1 MTEFKYE
8 YEAERG
14 GWRPHFYRERG
25 GYCES
30 CGNLPMRLNQNG
42 TRVHYLAEEVWEEPL
57 NIQEDDPET
66 ILEEAERIVNGPRR
80 QEYGGCLE
88 SFERIA
94 AMWSAYVG
102 VALTGEDVAML
113 MVLLKVCRAKQ
124 GQHRDS
130 LVDIAGYTRCVT
142 LMQEERG

>member
-1 MTEFKYE
+1 MKYD
-8 YEAERG
+8 YEPERQ
-14 GWRPHFYRERG
+14 GWKPHFFQHRG
-25 GYCES
+25 SETCAD
-30 CGNLPMRLNQNG
+30 CGNLPERRNHNG
-42 TRVHYLAEEVWEEPL
+42 TRVHYLAMEEVSLEESL
-57 NIQEDDPET
+57 NARETGPET